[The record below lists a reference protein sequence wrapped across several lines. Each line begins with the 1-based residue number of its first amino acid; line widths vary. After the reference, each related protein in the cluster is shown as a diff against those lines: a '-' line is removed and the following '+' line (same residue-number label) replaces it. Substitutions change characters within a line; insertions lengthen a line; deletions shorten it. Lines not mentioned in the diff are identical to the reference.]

1 MSIQDTDNKSGR
13 RDSLSAIE
21 PPRLQ
26 SGDTVAVA
34 APAGLFDPQALH
46 AGVQLLVS
54 AGLQV
59 MVPDEVFISKGRYA
73 GDDRQRADLIMRL
86 AADAQVKAI
95 FCIRGGYGAMRI
107 LPFLDFDVF
116 VHHPKIIV
124 GFSDITALLLAVHR
138 SCGMVTYHGPLVTT
152 LAESDEQTQ
161 NAFFQALFHSDPLPL
176 QARAGGEIKA
186 GRAEAPVLAGNL
198 TTLNHLLGTPYQ
210 PQFEGRILLLEDRA
224 EAPYRID
231 RMLTQLKLAGC
242 LDDLA
247 GVGLG
252 SFESCGDEQQLFDI
266 VGELFADRR
275 FPILA
280 RLPFGHAN
288 RNLTVP
294 IGRRATID
302 TDRRTLAFNAV
313 AADPAKC

>member
-1 MSIQDTDNKSGR
+1 MSIQDTDNKSNR
-13 RDSLSAIE
+13 HASRSTIE

-34 APAGLFDPQALH
+34 APSGLFDPQALH
-46 AGVQLLVS
+46 AGVQLLTS

-59 MVPDEVFISKGRYA
+59 MVPDEVFFSKGRFA

-86 AADAQVKAI
+86 TADAQVKAI

-107 LPFLDFDVF
+107 LPLLDFDAF
-116 VHHPKIIV
+116 VRHPKIIV
-124 GFSDITALLLAVHR
+124 GFSDTTALLLAVHR

-152 LAESDEQTQ
+152 LAQSDEDTQ
-161 NAFFQALFHSDPLPL
+161 SALFQAIFQPDPLPL
-176 QARAGGEIKA
+176 QARAGGELKA
-186 GRAEAPVLAGNL
+186 GRAVGPVLAGNL

-210 PQFEGRILLLEDRA
+210 PRFEGRILLLEDRA

-247 GVGLG
+247 GIGLG
-252 SFESCGDEQQLFDI
+252 GFESCGDEQQLFDI
-266 VGELFADRR
+266 VGELFADRK

-294 IGRRATID
+294 IGRQATID
-302 TDRRTLAFNAV
+302 TDRRTLTFNA
-313 AADPAKC
+313 AADPGKC